1 MRHHSAY
8 ADNCF
13 LLTWLIDEKQNRH
26 QNLAKSNFSLLLNFS
41 KRIMRIFSS
50 CSLSSLPHMDT
61 CDKICLLSIFREG
74 MRH

>member
-41 KRIMRIFSS
+41 KRIMLIFSS
-50 CSLSSLPHMDT
+50 CSPPFPTWTHVIKYVCFPFLE
-61 CDKICLLSIFREG
+61 KE
-74 MRH
+74 